1 MTPGEIEAASPRI
14 TLRPASANDSEFLMH
29 VYASTRWDEM
39 ISWGWSPAQQVS
51 FVGTQYDARQRGYA
65 AAYPSAESSVVSVGD
80 CPAGSLIVFRG
91 QDELRLVDISLLPEF
106 RSRGIGGHLIR
117 MLISEAAG
125 LGFPLRLSVMRGNR
139 AARLYERL
147 NFVSS
152 GGDAMYC
159 EMECVP
165 ARNSRNIAATRARN
179 DSNAGKPE

>member
-1 MTPGEIEAASPRI
+1 MAPREIEAALPKIS
-14 TLRPASANDSEFLMH
+14 LRPASANDSEFLLH
-29 VYASTRWDEM
+29 VYASTRQDEM

-51 FVGTQYDARQRGYA
+51 FARMQYDVRQRGYA

-80 CPAGSLIVFRG
+80 CPAGSLIVFRA

-106 RSRGIGGHLIR
+106 RGRGIGEHLIR
-117 MLISEAAG
+117 MLISEAAS
-125 LGFPLRLSVMRGNR
+125 LRSPLRLSVMRGNR
-139 AARLYERL
+139 AAHLYERL

-165 ARNSRNIAATRARN
+165 AQNSKCVEATRARN
-179 DSNAGKPE
+179 DSNA